1 MALTTIENVK
11 TKLGVSSSTHDSV
24 LTILVAQVDAMILK
38 WLGRNIEEA
47 EYTEYPDG
55 YSSKRIRL
63 KQQPVTEIESVR
75 VDARRLFT
83 ASNTLLVADV
93 DYKLQN
99 GMLYR
104 LNGVWPATRENR
116 WGLLADAQVP
126 SVGLIQVV
134 YTAGYDPVPAD
145 VTLAA
150 DMLVVKL
157 FRLRKKGEAMLS
169 ESLEDYSYSRNDV
182 GGDLMRDVVG
192 LLSPYK
198 RRRI

>member
-1 MALTTIENVK
+1 MALTTVANVK
-11 TKLGVSSSTHDSV
+11 TKLGISSSTHDTV
-24 LTILVAQVDAMILK
+24 LTSLVAQVDAMISK

-63 KQQPVTEIESVR
+63 KQQPAVEIESVR
-75 VDARRLFT
+75 VDALRLFT
-83 ASNTLLVADV
+83 ASSTLLVADV
-93 DYKLQN
+93 DYKLVN

-104 LNGVWPATRENR
+104 LNGVWPSTRENR

-126 SVGLIQVV
+126 SNGLIQVV

-150 DMLVVKL
+150 DMLAVKL
-157 FRLRKKGEAMLS
+157 FRLRKKGEVMSS

-182 GGDLMRDVVG
+182 GGDMMRDVVG
-192 LLSPYK
+192 LLAPYK

>member
-1 MALTTIENVK
+1 MALTTVANVK
-11 TKLGVSSSTHDSV
+11 TKLGISSSTHDTV
-24 LTILVAQVDAMILK
+24 LTTLVEQVDTMILK
-38 WLGRNIEEA
+38 WLGRNIEQSS
-47 EYTEYPDG
+47 YTEYPDG
-55 YSSKRIRL
+55 YSGKRIRL
-63 KQQPVTEIESVR
+63 KQQPATAITSVR
-75 VDARRLFT
+75 VDALRQFT
-83 ASNTLLVADV
+83 AANTLLAENV
-93 DYKLQN
+93 DYKLVN

-134 YTAGYDPVPAD
+134 YTAGYNPVPAD

-192 LLSPYK
+192 LLAPYK